1 MLGEDLV
8 VDTEGVCVTQL
19 VSDLVTIQLAD
30 SVLLLLSQVVWR
42 DLSFQVLVDLAHLV
56 TEDDCSINIVV
67 LADYSHLKLNFP
79 DLMSK
84 NQRRKKSS
92 DRLSGQQDIRQW
104 AEDRRKETPME
115 RAQRIHNEFADAFD
129 RKIFRRR
136 SEPESN
142 RIVPI
147 SIPKRN
153 KNKNTNIKENTKKN
167 TKNTKKNVVPID
179 VDKDIITIPDDS
191 EIIDVESSSKENT
204 LVEQVAK
211 DNIQIEELL
220 IPTQSM
226 ESSSESLESSLESSA
241 ESLSPEREE
250 SRQEHRQ
257 EQVFQPV
264 PPDAVNNQTDLVQQ
278 PIQPFYFGPDPQ
290 SQSQIDYSESFS
302 QRYPYSQ
309 DFSGINPNPF
319 I

>member
-1 MLGEDLV
+1 M
-8 VDTEGVCVTQL
+8 
-19 VSDLVTIQLAD
+19 
-30 SVLLLLSQVVWR
+30 
-42 DLSFQVLVDLAHLV
+42 
-56 TEDDCSINIVV
+56 
-67 LADYSHLKLNFP
+67 P
-79 DLMSK
+79 
-84 NQRRKKSS
+84 
-92 DRLSGQQDIRQW
+92 GQQDIRQW
-104 AEDRRKETPME
+104 TDRRTEDALTKARRIAKELSDG
-115 RAQRIHNEFADAFD
+115 IDKH
-129 RKIFRRR
+129 IFRY
-136 SEPESN
+136 SQPESWIN
-142 RIVPI
+142 KQPI

-167 TKNTKKNVVPID
+167 TKKSVVPID

-264 PPDAVNNQTDLVQQ
+264 PPDAVNNDVVNNQTDQVQQ
-278 PIQPFYFGPDPQ
+278 PLQRFYFGPP
-290 SQSQIDYSESFS
+290 SQSSEDFS
-302 QRYPYSQ
+302 QRYHYSQ
-309 DFSGINPNPF
+309 DFSRTNENPF